1 MMSTTK
7 IHVDIM
13 QTRPPLSP
21 ETYSSGTFVRG
32 LRKWSPRFA
41 QLALGML
48 VMTLGICL
56 VTRADIGTTPISTVP
71 WVLVGITGMT
81 FGQMTFAVNL
91 LFVALQLVLLRRN
104 FKRHNLLQI
113 PGVFLFS
120 YLLDGW
126 MAVLANSVPQTLVQS
141 WAMSLTGNLVMAI
154 GIWLQMR
161 SRTFVQPGEGIVMA
175 VAFVT
180 QKRFSS
186 IKIANDVTLVALAA
200 VLGWAMLGR
209 FVGIGP
215 GTLVS
220 AVLVGLLIKGIDA
233 VARRFLRL
241 GPVR

>member
-1 MMSTTK
+1 M
-7 IHVDIM
+7 
-13 QTRPPLSP
+13 
-21 ETYSSGTFVRG
+21 
-32 LRKWSPRFA
+32 

-120 YLLDGW
+120 CLLDGW
-126 MAVLANSVPQTLVQS
+126 MAVLANAVPQTPLQS
-141 WAMSLTGNLVMAI
+141 WAMSLTGNLVMAV
-154 GIWLQMR
+154 GIWLQVR

-175 VAFVT
+175 VAFVM

-186 IKIANDVTLVALAA
+186 IKIANDVTFGGA
-200 VLGWAMLGR
+200 GG
-209 FVGIGP
+209 G
-215 GTLVS
+215 
-220 AVLVGLLIKGIDA
+220 VGLGNAWAFCRDRPRDAGVGRVGRTPNQGHRCGGQTLLAVGAGAIIMLIVQLHWTRNAG
-233 VARRFLRL
+233 VS
-241 GPVR
+241 